1 MNEQQTNHQND
12 KAQASQD
19 DSPPLRTMPPF
30 TPAQL
35 HRQMA
40 ADGLLRWALALLI
53 GVGLLAAFWYDLSVS
68 ITGLV
73 FLLLVIG
80 SWVILNTASARI
92 SRELP
97 HLAAMIDAEPEQ
109 AEDRIVQLV
118 RIKPLLGWVRLMLYD
133 RLAGLRHRQQHYAE
147 SLAICA
153 TVLRYRLGPARDARP
168 HLLLM
173 LTEAALER
181 RDLRSAYHALLELYH
196 LRLSLNEALQR
207 LALQT
212 RYEVMC
218 GHDSAALERTPQ
230 KVQLSE
236 LMPAAQCG
244 ALHAIL
250 ATAAKRSD
258 DRDLAHWLWQ
268 RAELLCSHEQ
278 LDELKAGG
286 FGTGVVAPAQVATT
300 GSG

>member
-1 MNEQQTNHQND
+1 MNQTDEQTHEHDDTSQTD
-12 KAQASQD
+12 EQA
-19 DSPPLRTMPPF
+19 PLRAVAPF
-30 TPAQL
+30 APAQL
-35 HRQMA
+35 HQQMA
-40 ADGLLRWALALLI
+40 VDAMMRWTLVLLI
-53 GVGLLAAFWYDLSVS
+53 GLGLASAVWYDLDLS
-68 ITGLV
+68 IAGIV
-73 FLLLVIG
+73 LLALVIG

-92 SRELP
+92 SRALP
-97 HLAAMIDAEPEQ
+97 RLGAMIEAEPAQ
-109 AEDRIVQLV
+109 AEDRLAQLLRV
-118 RIKPLLGWVRLMLYD
+118 KPLLGWVRLMLYD
-133 RLAGLRHRQQHYAE
+133 RLAGLRHRQQQYAE

-173 LTEAALER
+173 LAEAALER
-181 RDLRSAYHALLELYH
+181 RDMVSAYYALLELYH
-196 LRLSLNEALQR
+196 LRLSLHEALQR

-218 GHDSAALERTPQ
+218 GYDDAALQRAAQ
-230 KVQLSE
+230 KVQLAE

-250 ATAAKRSD
+250 ATAAKRTEA
-258 DRDLAHWLWQ
+258 RDLAHWLWQ
-268 RAELLCSHEQ
+268 RAELLCTHEQ